1 MAEKNVRLAYADGTG
16 SFLVLLA
23 MAEQQRLFGKYGV
36 DVRPVAIKGA
46 TVPRLTADMPVGMIG
61 EPAALLQAAEGADL
75 RLVASF
81 SDIKLTGHLVA
92 RPGINTAGDL
102 RGKRLGARVIGAGLW
117 ISTILA
123 LEQLGLDPRRDE
135 ITILPVGNPV
145 QIFRALEQGE
155 IDGAL
160 VSAAQSRELQAKG
173 FLALLKD
180 YPPDLSRFGGG
191 LVGSNGFLSS
201 NRDVVAR
208 IVHAFL
214 EALALSLGGRNK
226 AKVMQAYNAALSI
239 TDEETAASSLSELRR
254 RPYPSLAPLAKMQA
268 VISIHDPR
276 VLNVSVADLMDDRLI
291 RKFDEDGELDALYA
305 AHSMV

>member
-1 MAEKNVRLAYADGTG
+1 MAGKDVSIAYADGTG

-23 MAEQQRLFGKYGV
+23 MAEQQGLFRKYGI
-36 DVRPVAIKGA
+36 DVRSVAVKGA
-46 TVPRLTADMPVGMIG
+46 TVPRLTADMPLGMIG

-81 SDIKLTGHLVA
+81 SDIKLSGHLVA
-92 RPGINTAGDL
+92 RPGIKTPRDL
-102 RGKRLGARVIGAGLW
+102 RGKRLGALVGAGLW

-123 LEQLGLDPRRDE
+123 LEQLALDPRRDE

-173 FLALLKD
+173 FSALLKE
-180 YPPDLSRFGGG
+180 YPPDISSFGGG
-191 LVGSNGFLSS
+191 LVVSNGFLSN
-201 NRDVVAR
+201 NRDVVSKV
-208 IVHAFL
+208 VHALL
-214 EALALSLGGRNK
+214 EALALCLGGRNK
-226 AKVMQAYNAALSI
+226 VKVMQVFNAALSI
-239 TDEETAASSLSELRR
+239 TDEESAASSLGELRR
-254 RPYPSLAPLAKMQA
+254 KPFPSLAPLAKMQT

-276 VLNVSVADLMDDRLI
+276 VLNVSVADLIDDQLV

-305 AHSMV
+305 THSVV